1 MDEFALD
8 GIESDIELQGAV
20 ARITLTDPA
29 SEQLRLRVPLASI
42 PALIEALAGCLTTAR
57 LATQAKVPLLPAQG
71 MEVHADTRGNR
82 VLLEWFLPGGASL
95 PTELGP
101 MAARRLAS
109 ALLEEAG
116 KLPTPPAANQ

>member
-57 LATQAKVPLLPAQG
+57 LASQPVRPLPAKG
-71 MEVHADTRGNR
+71 WRVSADTRGNR
-82 VLLEWFLPGGASL
+82 VEFEWVMPGGASL
-95 PTELGP
+95 ATLLAPATARSL
-101 MAARRLAS
+101 AASILEQLRL
-109 ALLEEAG
+109 LDE
-116 KLPTPPAANQ
+116 PPASKQ